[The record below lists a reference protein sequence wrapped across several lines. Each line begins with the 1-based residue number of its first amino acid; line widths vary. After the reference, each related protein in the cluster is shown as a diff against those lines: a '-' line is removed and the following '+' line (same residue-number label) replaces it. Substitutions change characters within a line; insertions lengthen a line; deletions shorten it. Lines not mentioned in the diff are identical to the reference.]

1 MLAGAGL
8 VMIAGLII
16 IFRERQ
22 LGLERGQARKVM
34 TPQG

>member
-1 MLAGAGL
+1 VVAS
-8 VMIAGLII
+8 GLII

-22 LGLERGQARKVM
+22 LGLERGKSRKVM